1 MKESVT
7 REMIKMA
14 SELAMRAVTACA
26 SEYGFDAKE
35 AIRNLGLEDVRV
47 RSNDVVVVK
56 EKRVRSKGIKTAFPL
71 PFSGVHNADLCNGI
85 RQNCGL
91 YTQCPTP
98 LKEGQHYCGAC
109 QIQANRNSNG
119 KPDYGTMQDRM
130 NIDIMEYTDPKGRPV
145 TPYWKIM
152 RKFSVSKEQVLEE
165 AGKYGIA
172 VHENHFEFPE
182 NPKKVS
188 AKKEA
193 VVKTSVA
200 KKGRPKKDEKVVEI
214 VGDQDDLFE
223 TLVAQ
228 ANTSDD
234 EEEEEEVV
242 IKKVDKKAEK
252 EAKRA
257 QEKAEK
263 EAKRAQEKAEKLA
276 QEKAEKEAK
285 RAQEKAEKLAQ
296 EKAEKE
302 AKRAQEK
309 AEKEAQEK
317 ANKEKSAKKAVATP
331 EPAPETASA
340 PVKDTVH
347 RFEYKGTKYLKSKVT
362 NIVYNTESDVVGKWD
377 VERQEII
384 FNMDDSEEEQ
394 EDYEEDEEEESDAE
408 EEAEDGEI
416 VEE

>member
-1 MKESVT
+1 MSTMSINMKESVT

-71 PFSGVHNADLCNGI
+71 PFSGVHNNDLCNGI

-119 KPDYGTMQDRM
+119 KPDYGTMEDRM
-130 NIDIMEYTDPKGRPV
+130 NIEIMEYTDPKGRPV

-182 NPKKVS
+182 NPKKS
-188 AKKEA
+188 ATKKEA
-193 VVKTSVA
+193 PVKTSVA
-200 KKGRPKKDEKVVEI
+200 KKGRPKKEEKVVEI

-276 QEKAEKEAK
+276 QEKAEK
-285 RAQEKAEKLAQ
+285 
-296 EKAEKE
+296 
-302 AKRAQEK
+302 

-317 ANKEKSAKKAVATP
+317 AEKAEKEAQAKAEKAATKEKESKKAAKESKKAVVTP
-331 EPAPETASA
+331 EPAPASA
-340 PVKDTVH
+340 PVKDTVK
-347 RFEYKGTKYLKSKVT
+347 RFEYKGTQYLKSKLT
-362 NIVYNTESDVVGKWD
+362 GIVYNTDSDVVGKWD
-377 VERQEII
+377 AEREII
-384 FNMDDSEEEQ
+384 VFNMDDSEEEQ
-394 EDYEEDEEEESDAE
+394 EEYEEEEEDEEEET
-408 EEAEDGEI
+408 EDGEI

>member
-35 AIRNLGLEDVRV
+35 AIRSLGLEELRV

-130 NIDIMEYTDPKGRPV
+130 NIEIMEYTDPKGRPV

-172 VHENHFEFPE
+172 VDENHFEFPE
-182 NPKKVS
+182 NPKKS
-188 AKKEA
+188 ATKKEA
-193 VVKTSVA
+193 PVKTSVA
-200 KKGRPKKDEKVVEI
+200 KKGRPKKEEKVVEI

-228 ANTSDD
+228 ANTESD

-276 QEKAEKEAK
+276 QEKAEKA
-285 RAQEKAEKLAQ
+285 
-296 EKAEKE
+296 

-317 ANKEKSAKKAVATP
+317 ATKEKAAKKAVATP
-331 EPAPETASA
+331 EPAPAPASA
-340 PVKDTVH
+340 PVKDTVK
-347 RFEYKGTKYLKSKVT
+347 RFEYKGTQYLKSKLT
-362 NIVYNTESDVVGKWD
+362 GIVYNTDSDVVGKWD
-377 VERQEII
+377 AEREII
-384 FNMDDSEEEQ
+384 VFNMDDSEEEQ
-394 EDYEEDEEEESDAE
+394 EEYEEEEEQESDAE
-408 EEAEDGEI
+408 EETEDGEI